1 MPTLGTVASSFR
13 FEGEHLNIRQNISTI
28 KTTDRI
34 EFKGVG
40 EHANET
46 QWTLGLDGN
55 RHFTLQ
61 NELQD
66 VVSISANIDTGDV
79 FVRGAGG
86 GGSSTLTSLTDVDT
100 LNVQNG
106 QMMYYDSATN
116 TYKFTDKVEILDAVK
131 VLADICMNGYDIKN
145 ARDISA
151 NRRVEAPSMIAERYE
166 SPNEV
171 QLISYKDN
179 TGANILEVSSNN
191 IRGYNIG
198 TGQYLPVEIPDLS
211 SSKIVC
217 PNYEATSELH
227 LISHKD
233 VTGASILEV
242 SFNSLKGYTIETDQ
256 YTPVEIPKLKTDE
269 IEPALT
275 LDIVG
280 NLEIS
285 GDFTNRVISNIYES
299 RNEIVLN
306 SHNNVTHDYLEISY
320 NYIRGMHDIVGGHTY
335 VETNIPK
342 LKCTDLS
349 VGELSILTD
358 NVPEI
363 QTPFQFHIRAGVSTN
378 YIEFDGAQLRASDT
392 NTITRPLRVEGDLN
406 VNGNVT
412 GTNLQPKIIFHGV
425 FVNKTQQSSTSPLV
439 AGVRCCAGFSNRFPP
454 VGTGWD
460 PATGIFTA
468 PRDCYMNFNW
478 QALMFDTAT
487 GGTDL
492 MEGVILHQG
501 TFGTNYVKAQW
512 APSYADSQNQLQASP
527 CVSAVLFMA
536 AGDTVRPAGT
546 SSANW
551 VWYSNSSDTR
561 VSFSAH
567 NCD

>member
-28 KTTDRI
+28 KTTDRM

-100 LNVQNG
+100 VNVQNG
-106 QMMYYDSATN
+106 QMMYYDEQTN
-116 TYKFTDKVEILDAVK
+116 TYKFTDKIEILDAVK

-171 QLISYKDN
+171 QLISHKDN
-179 TGANILEVSSNN
+179 TGANILEVSFNN

-198 TGQYLPVEIPDLS
+198 TGQYLPVKIPDLS
-211 SSKIVC
+211 SVNIEANQIVC
-217 PNYEATSELH
+217 PNYEAISDLH

-242 SFNSLKGYTIETDQ
+242 SFNSLKGYNIETDQ

-285 GDFTNRVISNIYES
+285 GAFTNRIISHIYES
-299 RNEIVLN
+299 RNDLVLH
-306 SHNNVTHDYLEISY
+306 SHNTVTHDYLEISA
-320 NYIRGMHDIVGGHTY
+320 NQIRGVHDIVGGHTY
-335 VETNIPK
+335 VETNIPI

-358 NVPEI
+358 NMPEI
-363 QTPFQFHIRAGVSTN
+363 QTPSFFHIRAGVTTN
-378 YIEFDGAQLRASDT
+378 YVEFDGAQLRGRDINQFQIDLNVAG
-392 NTITRPLRVEGDLN
+392 NLN

-412 GTNLQPKIIFHGV
+412 AHNIGAPDFGRYRITPMNVSANTTPNLNLTTTGTQRGITLN
-425 FVNKTQQSSTSPLV
+425 
-439 AGVRCCAGFSNRFPP
+439 
-454 VGTGWD
+454 GT
-460 PATGIFTA
+460 TGI
-468 PRDCYMNFNW
+468 
-478 QALMFDTAT
+478 
-487 GGTDL
+487 
-492 MEGVILHQG
+492 V
-501 TFGTNYVKAQW
+501 
-512 APSYADSQNQLQASP
+512 
-527 CVSAVLFMA
+527 
-536 AGDTVRPAGT
+536 T
-546 SSANW
+546 SSAGTYKITWNFNI
-551 VWYSNSSDTR
+551 VKTSGSGAVQFNLRENGNFRTMQKKDLVNFNNYSG
-561 VSFSAH
+561 SFVFEQIAATSTYTFTIGQNPIAFIVAGGVFQSEVTIERLF
-567 NCD
+567 